1 MVGQGRADFIL
12 LLNGTIMSTQG
23 MTWNGAQGF
32 SVAPQNWNDLYVPYH
47 EPVGK
52 GSSAGAGIMGSWWEE
67 RGFTLSTVDLSGHMI
82 PQYQPSVAYRQIEY
96 LLGRI
101 ANLSVVS
108 DFSVCSSSPHDPS
121 VCVLTRGFIVGS
133 DWQFRER
140 ANEHEQ
146 HEQHRASLQTA
157 IVRSDVE
164 DERVRWI

>member
-1 MVGQGRADFIL
+1 MLPRVIEKNKGVTMVGQGRADFVL

-32 SVAPQNWNDLYVPYH
+32 STPPQNWNDLYVPYH

-108 DFSVCSSSPHDPS
+108 DFSVCLCPLIVSSPS
-121 VCVLTRGFIVGS
+121 VMCVLTRWFQCRARVGIS
-133 DWQFRER
+133 ATRQ
-140 ANEHEQ
+140 
-146 HEQHRASLQTA
+146 
-157 IVRSDVE
+157 
-164 DERVRWI
+164 

>member
-1 MVGQGRADFIL
+1 MKKAINAPDVDWSECSNGVLTTDTSEPSSWTVLPRVIEKNKGVTMVGQGRADFIL

-108 DFSVCSSSPHDPS
+108 DFSVCLLSDRL
-121 VCVLTRGFIVGS
+121 LTIHWRGY
-133 DWQFRER
+133 
-140 ANEHEQ
+140 
-146 HEQHRASLQTA
+146 
-157 IVRSDVE
+157 
-164 DERVRWI
+164 